1 MTEQFAKTAAQALQ
15 DVLTVAGGQKALAT
29 RLGIRQQSVSE
40 WVARGMVPIERAAQ
54 IERLYRVTRRRL
66 RPDVFGA
73 PRKAA

>member
-1 MTEQFAKTAAQALQ
+1 MTEKFAKTAAEALQ
-15 DVLTVAGGQKALAT
+15 EALTVAGGQKALAT

-54 IERLYRVTRRRL
+54 IERMYRITRRRL
-66 RPDVFGA
+66 RPDVFGS